1 MNEMRQTAWS
11 REHRKKPYVTAVI
24 LAVLIVTEIFIL
36 SGILGYLFGTAGVV
50 LHEIVLA
57 LIGVLMILIMR
68 GRMKTAF
75 PFRKL
80 KWSGIFGSL
89 ILWGG
94 ILLLT
99 SVVTLTMA
107 YFFPDQMLNASNGVD
122 ELMSATPMWI
132 DLLVVAVTPAIC
144 EEIAFRG
151 ALLTCFRGGAEQ
163 MDWDYY
169 RRIILWCMPWQC
181 VAYGANGDSWTCYG
195 ICSV

>member
-1 MNEMRQTAWS
+1 MDLDLGTLTAHIRKDWKEQVDRFMNEMRQTAWS

-24 LAVLIVTEIFIL
+24 LAVLIVAEIFIL

-122 ELMSATPMWI
+122 ELMSC
-132 DLLVVAVTPAIC
+132 LLYTSPSP
-144 EEIAFRG
+144 RD
-151 ALLTCFRGGAEQ
+151 RQ
-163 MDWDYY
+163 KP
-169 RRIILWCMPWQC
+169 RMPSS
-181 VAYGANGDSWTCYG
+181 A
-195 ICSV
+195 